1 AAELARD
8 YPTTD
13 KGLTAEALPERLAR
27 PEPNASRT
35 NPVGAMVF
43 LVMVS
48 LVLLIACI
56 NVANLV
62 LVRASTRFKEM
73 AIRASLGASR
83 RRIFRQMLTESLLLS
98 LLGGVAGALLGAWF
112 TRLLAS
118 IRFPADVTLHVNLGF
133 DWRVFAYIAAIAIA
147 RGAMVGL
154 VPAWRAPPMDLNAVL
169 RAEGRPAGPRP
180 PPPPM
185 PPPPASSPPP

>member
-1 AAELARD
+1 GKPCTIIGVAPEELIGPFTPIETDAYLTLGLVRDPMALARERGIGEMHVFARPKPGVGLAQSRASLGVVAAELARD

-83 RRIFRQMLTESLLLS
+83 RRIF
-98 LLGGVAGALLGAWF
+98 
-112 TRLLAS
+112 
-118 IRFPADVTLHVNLGF
+118 
-133 DWRVFAYIAAIAIA
+133 
-147 RGAMVGL
+147 
-154 VPAWRAPPMDLNAVL
+154 
-169 RAEGRPAGPRP
+169 
-180 PPPPM
+180 
-185 PPPPASSPPP
+185 